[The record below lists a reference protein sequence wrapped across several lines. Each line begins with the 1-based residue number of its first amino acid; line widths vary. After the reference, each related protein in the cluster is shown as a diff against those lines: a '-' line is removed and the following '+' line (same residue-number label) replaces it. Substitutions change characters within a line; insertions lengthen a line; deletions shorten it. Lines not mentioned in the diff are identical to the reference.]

1 MCFGGGAS
9 KQAKQAAAEQAARE
23 EKRRK
28 NIAAGTQA
36 IDESLMPFNDAYFT
50 GRQEAYTNNA
60 RPKLDDKFNDAYKNL
75 IYSLSGNNLL
85 QSSVGANKIRDL
97 NKERADYETQI
108 ASEAQNFSN
117 QGRSDL
123 ENTRSTLLSQLYAT
137 EDPSQTTAAAARQAS
152 LLNAP
157 PVFDAANNFAFNAAQ
172 GLATANQS
180 TGGQGLLNAITK
192 NMRNNSS
199 VKTTRVR

>member
-1 MCFGGGAS
+1 MCFGGGAG
-9 KQAKQAAAEQAARE
+9 KQAKQAAREQASRE
-23 EKRRK
+23 EQRRK
-28 NIAAGTQA
+28 NISSGTKA

-60 RPKLDDKFNDAYKNL
+60 RPKLDDKFNDAYKDL

-85 QSSVGANKIRDL
+85 QSSIGANKVRDL

-137 EDPSQTTAAAARQAS
+137 EDPSQTTSAAARKAS
-152 LLNAP
+152 SFNAP

-172 GLATANQS
+172 GLETANQS

-199 VKTTRVR
+199 AKTTRVR